1 MALLVIALAAV
12 AVMTVLTTS
21 SNGADAIFRQDC
33 AGIDVLLSSELPLF
47 LLSENG
53 AYGMVVRHAMLR
65 ATAVVALA
73 VPIRAVTVV
82 AVFTASR
89 FRSNGAA
96 TVFGNDSLSIHG
108 SARLLIVVT
117 VTVLRSAGLMG
128 AVTAMAPLRVS
139 AIVASRSLGLS

>member
-1 MALLVIALAAV
+1 MLRATAVVALLVIALAAV
-12 AVMTVLTTS
+12 AVMAVLTAS
-21 SNGADAIFRQDC
+21 SNGADAIFGQDC

-82 AVFTASR
+82 AVFTASG
-89 FRSNGAA
+89 FRSNRAD

-117 VTVLRSAGLMG
+117 VTVLRSAGVMG
-128 AVTAMAPLRVS
+128 AVTAMAPL
-139 AIVASRSLGLS
+139 